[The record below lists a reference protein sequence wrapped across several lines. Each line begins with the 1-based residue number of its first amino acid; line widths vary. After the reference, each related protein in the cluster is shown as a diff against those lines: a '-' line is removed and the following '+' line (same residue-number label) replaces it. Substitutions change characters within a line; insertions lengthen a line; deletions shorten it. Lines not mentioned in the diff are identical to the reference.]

1 MNIFSNS
8 SLIMVMS
15 SFNYSCY
22 FTYQED
28 PLACMCI
35 MYYLVQ
41 PTEIGNAAALND
53 MFTIQNSHA
62 TSFEHNDLFYCACG
76 KLHITIFN
84 PRDFTGP
91 TQAYIINHF
100 NLWNRKY
107 WTLYFTGNYS
117 VHCRASLTVGSFY

>member
-107 WTLYFTGNYS
+107 
-117 VHCRASLTVGSFY
+117 